1 MKSGSLES
9 ITMDNQTLRALILD
23 LSLNN
28 HTFSSSLT
36 VGINKL
42 EHLYPRERGLL
53 EDDSNYSCVNIVRK
67 SISKLILL

>member
-9 ITMDNQTLRALILD
+9 ITMDSQTLRALILD

-53 EDDSNYSCVNIVRK
+53 EDDSNDSCVNIVRK